1 MDEKF
6 KEIADQAENYE
17 DRFKQ
22 IDANTA
28 AIGEHNERLANIEVR
43 QSLRLGKTTRTG
55 RAHRHV
61 GQQHQELGHPHP
73 DHGKQPGEDQRPS

>member
-1 MDEKF
+1 MEEKF

-28 AIGEHNERLANIEVR
+28 AIGEHNDRLANIEVGR
-43 QSLRLGKTTRTG
+43 KAQSLGEAKRIGRTN
-55 RAHRHV
+55 RYAR
-61 GQQHQELGHPHP
+61 
-73 DHGKQPGEDQRPS
+73 